1 MKYEKIVKWVLAAL
15 FAVGV
20 VFSFYGFVVGFES
33 NGNAPVDNMLYC
45 AYAFA
50 LVTILAVLFG
60 VVVIGGMNN
69 PKSLLKLLIGL
80 VVGGA
85 VIAVAYVLAPGTPAI
100 GYLGEPVSD
109 GTLKLVDTVLN
120 LTYFLFGG
128 ALLTLVAGDMSP
140 AVVAGGMKV
149 ALITTVGGLIVAVIL
164 QIFYNYILSQ
174 VESLTIEMEDASISL
189 MDILV
194 KYKENK

>member
-1 MKYEKIVKWVLAAL
+1 MTKYEKIIKWVLALL

-20 VFSFYGFVVGFES
+20 VFSFYGFAVGFET

-50 LVTILAVLFG
+50 LVAVLAVVFG
-60 VVVIGGMNN
+60 VVVIGGINN
-69 PKSLLKLLIGL
+69 PKSLLKLLLGL
-80 VVGGA
+80 VAIAA
-85 VIAVAYVLAPGTPAI
+85 VIAVAYVLAPGTPAV

-128 ALLTLVAGDMSP
+128 ALL
-140 AVVAGGMKV
+140 
-149 ALITTVGGLIVAVIL
+149 ALVGGWVIGA
-164 QIFYNYILSQ
+164 IR
-174 VESLTIEMEDASISL
+174 
-189 MDILV
+189 
-194 KYKENK
+194 K

>member
-50 LVTILAVLFG
+50 LTTILAVLFG
-60 VVVIGGMNN
+60 VVVIGGINN

-80 VVGGA
+80 VAGGA

-128 ALLTLVAGDMSP
+128 ALLALVAGWIIG
-140 AVVAGGMKV
+140 AIRK
-149 ALITTVGGLIVAVIL
+149 
-164 QIFYNYILSQ
+164 
-174 VESLTIEMEDASISL
+174 
-189 MDILV
+189 
-194 KYKENK
+194 